1 MTEAYIGRLESC
13 GQPVNACGVLL
24 SIVAFYSGRT
34 PFSFERTTADDDDND
49 DADDSLSLLFH

>member
-13 GQPVNACGVLL
+13 GQPVNASGVLL

-49 DADDSLSLLFH
+49 DADDSL